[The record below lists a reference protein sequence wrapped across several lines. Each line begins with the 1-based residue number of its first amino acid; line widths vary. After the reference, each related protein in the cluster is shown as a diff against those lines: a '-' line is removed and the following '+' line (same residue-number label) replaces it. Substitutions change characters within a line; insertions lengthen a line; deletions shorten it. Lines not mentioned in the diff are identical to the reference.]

1 MMKRE
6 QEAIKVLFRLPPEL
20 KKWLAEEAARNWT
33 SANAE
38 AIRAIR
44 QLKKS
49 EERQRAAAG

>member
-1 MMKRE
+1 MK
-6 QEAIKVLFRLPPEL
+6 QQAIKVLFRLPPEL
-20 KKWLAEEAARNWT
+20 KRWLAEEAARNWT

-49 EERQRAAAG
+49 EERQRAAVG